1 MHPNG
6 LCMISSMEL
15 KKTLA
20 TLIKIDAFL
29 DVIGYNNDEI
39 RENIKL
45 SKKEIEAINYT
56 RCCTTFYCN
65 NEHNFIERC
74 SEMCNACKDLQD

>member
-1 MHPNG
+1 
-6 LCMISSMEL
+6 MEL

-39 RENIKL
+39 RENIEL

-56 RCCTTFYCN
+56 RCSTEVCECDKPAFRITTGSKYCV
-65 NEHNFIERC
+65 IC
-74 SEMCNACKDLQD
+74 DKDAES

>member
-1 MHPNG
+1 
-6 LCMISSMEL
+6 MEL

-39 RENIKL
+39 RENIEL
-45 SKKEIEAINYT
+45 SKKEIEVINYT
-56 RCCTTFYCN
+56 RC
-65 NEHNFIERC
+65 
-74 SEMCNACKDLQD
+74 